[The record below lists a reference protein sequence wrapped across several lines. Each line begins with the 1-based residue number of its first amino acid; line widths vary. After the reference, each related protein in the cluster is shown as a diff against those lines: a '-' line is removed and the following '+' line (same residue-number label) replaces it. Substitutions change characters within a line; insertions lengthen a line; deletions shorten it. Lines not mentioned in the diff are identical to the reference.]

1 MRIQS
6 QTTTNVHEVHS
17 SLLRDNFDVT
27 ITFGIDNKYL
37 CLTEY
42 GTTEAAKFDIAP
54 NEHAIKT
61 LNYTGDSKELT
72 YQGKDI
78 SILLRENEEGIS
90 DEDYDAILTIKE
102 EIIDSLLN
110 NNHRFTISYLFTV
123 DKETEKP
130 HLIIDDYY
138 IVNSEDEEIE

>member
-17 SLLRDNFDVT
+17 SLLRDSFEMI
-27 ITFGIDNKYL
+27 ITYGIENKYL

-42 GTTEAAKFDIAP
+42 DTTEAIKFDIAP
-54 NEHAIKT
+54 NGHAIKT
-61 LNYTGDSKELT
+61 LNYTGDSKELM
-72 YQGKDI
+72 YRGKDI

-90 DEDYDAILTIKE
+90 DEDYDTIFMIKQ

-110 NNHRFTISYLFTV
+110 YNRRFIISYLFTV
-123 DKETEKP
+123 DIKTEKP
-130 HLIIDDYY
+130 HLIVDDYY
-138 IVNSEDEEIE
+138 IVSPEDEETE